1 MAVNVLKKTKGWIQ
15 GMNLTEAQKKAVE
28 HTGSPALVV
37 AGAGSGKTRTLT
49 AKIRYLIENGFQP
62 ERILAITFTNKA
74 AEEMKK
80 RLTEITGLGQKRF
93 PWVRT
98 CHSACLQILKKHC
111 ADAGYQHPVQILTP
125 YHQQKTV
132 TEILVKLN
140 MDKKHASNVL
150 YSISSAK
157 NSGNPDE
164 YFRKNPRLGHIRMQD
179 VFNAYET
186 ALKERN
192 SVDFDNILL
201 QTRNI
206 LKNNGHIREMYRNYF
221 QFILVDEYQDTN
233 NLQEEITRLLLGHKN
248 IFCVGDDWQ
257 AIYGF
262 RGSNL
267 DHFLSFPDKYEGA
280 RIFKLEQNFRSADE
294 IVKTAG
300 HIISRNPC
308 RMEKECFS
316 DKKGGIIEI
325 HDFSSETDE
334 AGWVARKVES
344 IVDMGIPY
352 DKIAVLY
359 RTKFCS
365 LSFEKIFRMYRI
377 PYQLVGSKGFFERME
392 IMDINSY
399 LSAAVYPKDDV
410 SFERILNTPKRGIGP
425 AMVKKIGETRMVSG
439 SLQDAARNMVRER
452 LLPPR
457 IHAAIT
463 ELISILD
470 SIRDKTPDTAVKE
483 IIRRTGYLDYLRSI
497 SKDGEAE
504 FTTRNENIEQLVF
517 SASQKDNIVDYLEEA
532 ALIREDKNEEDDEQ
546 KKKGVSLLTIHAS
559 KGLEFNAVF
568 IAGCEENLFPHW
580 KSLGSESELREER
593 RLMYVAMTRSERLLF
608 LTCSAYRKGQQGLKS
623 RFLYEIEHKRD
634 LLI

>member
-1 MAVNVLKKTKGWIQ
+1 
-15 GMNLTEAQKKAVE
+15 MNLTEAQKKAVE
-28 HTGSPALVV
+28 HIGAPALVV

-49 AKIRYLIENGFQP
+49 AKIQHLIKKGFKP

-74 AEEMKK
+74 AGEMKK
-80 RLTEITGLGQKRF
+80 RLTDLTGLSPSSF
-93 PWVRT
+93 PWVKT
-98 CHSACLQILKKHC
+98 CHSACLVILKAHC
-111 ADAGYQHPVQILTP
+111 TELGYHHPIQILTP

-132 TEILVKLN
+132 TEILVRLN

-150 YSISSAK
+150 YSISAAK

-164 YFRKNPRLGHIRMQD
+164 YLAKNPRMGHIRLLD
-179 VFNAYET
+179 VFNEYEK

-192 SVDFDNILL
+192 CVDFDNILL
-201 QTRNI
+201 LTRNI
-206 LKNNGHIREMYRNYF
+206 LKNNAEIRKIYQNLF

-233 NLQEEITRLLLGHKN
+233 NLQEEITRLLLGHEN

-267 DHFLSFPDKYEGA
+267 NHFLSFPDKYDGA

-300 HIISRNPC
+300 KIISLNPC

-316 DKKGGIIEI
+316 DKKGGIVEV
-325 HDFSSETDE
+325 HEFSSDSDE
-334 AGWVARKVES
+334 AGWVARKVETLR
-344 IVDMGIPY
+344 DMGIPY
-352 DKIAVLY
+352 EKMAVLY

-377 PYQLVGSKGFFERME
+377 PYQLIGSKGFFERME

-425 AMVKKIGETRMVSG
+425 AMVKKIGDTKKPYE

-452 LLPPR
+452 LLPPK
-457 IHAAIT
+457 IHAGIT
-463 ELISILD
+463 ELLSIID
-470 SIRDKTPDTAVKE
+470 SIRDKSPDKAVE
-483 IIRRTGYLDYLRSI
+483 EAISRTGYYDHLKNLC
-497 SKDGEAE
+497 KDGDAE
-504 FTTRNENIEQLVF
+504 FTSRKENIEQLIF
-517 SASQKDNIVDYLEEA
+517 SASQLNTIVEYLEEA
-532 ALIREDKNEEDDEQ
+532 ALIREDKNEEDDESPT
-546 KKKGVSLLTIHAS
+546 KGVNLLTIHAS
-559 KGLEFNAVF
+559 KGLEFSAVF

-580 KSLGSESELREER
+580 KSMESEHEIREER
-593 RLMYVAMTRSERLLF
+593 RLMYVAMTRAEKILF
-608 LTCSAYRKGQQGLKS
+608 LTSAAYRKGQPGLKS
-623 RFLYEIEHKRD
+623 RFLYEIEDQRRSR
-634 LLI
+634 